1 MPKLVEKTGSRPP
14 WVGLAAAAWVQMSA
28 GNASTFPLYSA
39 ALKSVLGFNQQQVTI
54 LGVACD
60 LGENMGLLPG
70 YASNKLA
77 PWAMLLI
84 GVSSCFLGYGVLW
97 LSVSQIV
104 HGLPFWLLFIAL
116 VVATNSSSWFGTASL
131 VTNMRN
137 FPMSRGPVA
146 GLIKGYIGISGAA
159 FTVLFSVLLHHS
171 ASNLLLFLTVGIPV
185 LCLAVMS
192 FIRPCIPATG
202 EDPSEP
208 MYLAFL
214 LGTSIVLAAYLVV
227 ATVVSEVYSLPSVLR
242 YVIVAVMVLLLS
254 SPLAVPIKMTL
265 FRSNAKSSLPGSSD
279 NLAKEEGESTVE
291 EPLLIA
297 STSDSNLGSLFQG
310 DDDVSDMEILLA
322 EGEGAVKKKRKPRRG
337 EDFKIGQVFVKADFW
352 LLWFAYFL
360 GMGSG
365 VTVSNNLAQIGF
377 AFGIKDTTILL
388 CLFSFFNF
396 IGRLASGAISEHFV
410 KSRTLPRTL
419 WMGAAQLVMVFSFL
433 LFAMDIDHTIYVATA
448 LIGIGMGFQF
458 LSIAT
463 ISELFGLRHFGI
475 NFNVI
480 LLANPIGATIFSA
493 LLAGYIY
500 DKEADKQ
507 GNTTCIGPD
516 CFRVTFLVLAGV
528 CSLGTLLTIILTVRI
543 RPVYQALYASG
554 SFRLQPQSAGH

>member
-1 MPKLVEKTGSRPP
+1 MPKLVEKSGSRPP

-28 GNASTFPLYSA
+28 GNGSTFPLYSA
-39 ALKSVLGFNQQQVTI
+39 ALKSVLGFNQQQITI

-70 YASNKLA
+70 YASNKLP
-77 PWAMLLI
+77 PWAMLLL
-84 GVSSCFLGYGVLW
+84 GLSSCFLGYGVLW
-97 LSVSQIV
+97 LSVSEIV
-104 HGLPFWLLFIAL
+104 LGLPFWLLFIAL

-146 GLIKGYIGISGAA
+146 GLLKGYIGISGAA

-171 ASNLLLFLTVGIPV
+171 ASNLLLLLTVGIPV
-185 LCLAVMS
+185 LCLAVMY
-192 FIRPCIPATG
+192 FVRPCTPATG

-208 MYLAFL
+208 LYFAFL
-214 LGTSIVLAAYLVV
+214 LGTSIILAAYLVV
-227 ATVVSEVYSLPSVLR
+227 TTVVSEVFSLPTILR
-242 YVIVAVMVLLLS
+242 YVLVAIMVLFLF
-254 SPLAVPIKMTL
+254 SPLAIPIKMTL
-265 FRSNAKSSLPGSSD
+265 FRSDATRSLPGSSD
-279 NLAKEEGESTVE
+279 NLAKEEGE
-291 EPLLIA
+291 EPLLTT
-297 STSDSNLGSLFQG
+297 STSASNLGPLFEGEG
-310 DDDVSDMEILLA
+310 DDASDMEILLA
-322 EGEGAVKKKRKPRRG
+322 EGEGAIKKKRKPRRG
-337 EDFKIGQVFVKADFW
+337 EDFKVRQVFVKADFW
-352 LLWFAYFL
+352 LLWFVYFL

-396 IGRLASGAISEHFV
+396 VGRLASGAISEHFV

-419 WMGAAQLVMVFSFL
+419 WMGAAQLVMVFTFL
-433 LFAMDIDHTIYVATA
+433 LFAMAIDHSIYVATA

-463 ISELFGLRHFGI
+463 ISELFGLRNFGI
-475 NFNVI
+475 NYNFI
-480 LLANPIGATIFSA
+480 LLGNPIGATIFSA
-493 LLAGYIY
+493 FLAGYIY
-500 DKEADKQ
+500 DMEADKQ
-507 GNTTCIGPD
+507 GNATCIGPD

-528 CSLGTLLTIILTVRI
+528 CGLGTLLSVILTVRI

>member
-1 MPKLVEKTGSRPP
+1 
-14 WVGLAAAAWVQMSA
+14 
-28 GNASTFPLYSA
+28 
-39 ALKSVLGFNQQQVTI
+39 
-54 LGVACD
+54 
-60 LGENMGLLPG
+60 
-70 YASNKLA
+70 
-77 PWAMLLI
+77 MLLI
-84 GVSSCFLGYGVLW
+84 GVSSCFLGYGVFW

-104 HGLPFWLLFIAL
+104 NGLPFWLLFIAL
-116 VVATNSSSWFGTASL
+116 VVATNSCSWFSTASL

-137 FPMSRGPVA
+137 FPMSRGSVA
-146 GLIKGYIGISGAA
+146 GLLKGLTGISGAA

-171 ASNLLLFLTVGIPV
+171 ASDLLLFLTVGIPV
-185 LCLAVMS
+185 LCLVVMY
-192 FIRPCIPATG
+192 FVRPCIPSTS

-208 MYLAFL
+208 VYLAFL
-214 LGTSIVLAAYLVV
+214 LGTSILLAAYLVV
-227 ATVVSEVYSLPSVLR
+227 TTVVSEVYSLPSVVR
-242 YVIVAVMVLLLS
+242 YVLVGIVVLFLF

-265 FRSNAKSSLPGSSD
+265 FRSNVKSSPLGSSD
-279 NLAKEEGESTVE
+279 NLAKEEGESTTQE
-291 EPLLIA
+291 EPLLIT
-297 STSDSNLGSLFQG
+297 STSDSNLLGTLFEG
-310 DDDVSDMEILLA
+310 DDDDMEILLA

-337 EDFKIGQVFVKADFW
+337 EDFKVGQVFVKADFW

-419 WMGAAQLVMVFSFL
+419 WMGAAQLLMVFTFL
-433 LFAMDIDHTIYVATA
+433 LFAMAIDHTIYVATA

-475 NFNVI
+475 NYNVI
-480 LLANPIGATIFSA
+480 LLGNPIGATIFSA

-500 DKEADKQ
+500 DREAEKQ
-507 GNTTCIGPD
+507 GNITCVGPE
-516 CFRVTFLVLAGV
+516 CFRETFLVLAGV
-528 CSLGTLLTIILTVRI
+528 CGLGTVLSVILTVRI

>member
-14 WVGLAAAAWVQMSA
+14 WVGLAAAVWVQMSA
-28 GNASTFPLYSA
+28 GNASTFPLYSS
-39 ALKSVLGFNQQQVTI
+39 ALKLVLGFNQQQVTL

-104 HGLPFWLLFIAL
+104 NGLPFWLLFIAL
-116 VVATNSSSWFGTASL
+116 VIATNSCSWFSTASL

-137 FPMSRGPVA
+137 FPMSRGSVA
-146 GLIKGYIGISGAA
+146 GLLKGLTGISGAA

-171 ASNLLLFLTVGIPV
+171 ASDLLLFLTVGIPV
-185 LCLAVMS
+185 LCLAVMY
-192 FIRPCIPATG
+192 FVRPCIPATG

-208 MYLAFL
+208 VYLAFL
-214 LGTSIVLAAYLVV
+214 LGTSILLAAYLVV
-227 ATVVSEVYSLPSVLR
+227 TTVLSEVYSLPSVLR
-242 YVIVAVMVLLLS
+242 YVLVAVMVLFLF

-265 FRSNAKSSLPGSSD
+265 FRSNAQRSLPGSSD
-279 NLAKEEGESTVE
+279 NLAKEEGESTQE
-291 EPLLIA
+291 EPLLIT
-297 STSDSNLGSLFQG
+297 STSDPNLGALFEE
-310 DDDVSDMEILLA
+310 DDDMEILLA

-352 LLWFAYFL
+352 LLWFVYFL

-365 VTVSNNLAQIGF
+365 VTVSNNLAQIGY

-419 WMGAAQLVMVFSFL
+419 WMGAAQLVMVFTFL
-433 LFAMDIDHTIYVATA
+433 LFYMAIDHTIYVATA

-475 NFNVI
+475 NYNVI
-480 LLANPIGATIFSA
+480 LLGNPIGATIFSA

-500 DKEADKQ
+500 DKEAEKQ
-507 GNTTCIGPD
+507 GNPTCVGPD
-516 CFRVTFLVLAGV
+516 CFRETFLVLAGV
-528 CSLGTLLTIILTVRI
+528 CGLGTLLTVILTVRI

-554 SFRLQPQSAGH
+554 SFRLQPQSGGH

>member
-1 MPKLVEKTGSRPP
+1 MPRLVEKSGSRPP
-14 WVGLAAAAWVQMSA
+14 WVGLAAAAWVQVSA
-28 GNASTFPLYSA
+28 GAGGTFPLYSA
-39 ALKSVLGFNQQQVTI
+39 ALKSVLEFNQQQITI

-70 YASNKLA
+70 YASNKLP
-77 PWAMLLI
+77 PWSMLLI
-84 GVSSCFLGYGVLW
+84 GLFSCSLGYGVLW
-97 LSVSQIV
+97 LSVSEIV
-104 HGLPFWLLFIAL
+104 HGLPFWLLFVAL
-116 VVATNSSSWFGTASL
+116 VMATNSSSWFGTASL

-146 GLIKGYIGISGAA
+146 GLLKGYIGISGAA

-171 ASNLLLFLTVGIPV
+171 ATNLLLFLTVGIPV
-185 LCLAVMS
+185 LCLTVMR
-192 FIRPCIPATG
+192 FVRPCIPATG

-208 MYLAFL
+208 VYFAFL
-214 LGTSIVLAAYLVV
+214 LGTSILFAVYLVV
-227 ATVVSEVYSLPSVLR
+227 TTIVSEVFSLPSILR
-242 YVIVAVMVLLLS
+242 YVLVAVMVMFLL
-254 SPLAVPIKMTL
+254 SPLAIPIKMTL
-265 FRSNAKSSLPGSSD
+265 FRSNAKRSLPGSSD
-279 NLAKEEGESTVE
+279 NLVKEESVSTQE
-291 EPLLIA
+291 EPLLTP
-297 STSDSNLGSLFQG
+297 STSASNLGSLFEG
-310 DDDVSDMEILLA
+310 DDVSDMEILLA

-352 LLWFAYFL
+352 LLWFVFFL

-410 KSRTLPRTL
+410 RSKTIPRTL
-419 WMGAAQLVMVFSFL
+419 WMGAAQLVMMFTCVLFSM
-433 LFAMDIDHTIYVATA
+433 AIDHTIYIATA

-475 NFNVI
+475 NFNFI
-480 LLANPIGATIFSA
+480 LLGNPIGATIFSA

-500 DKEADKQ
+500 DKEANKQ
-507 GNTTCIGPD
+507 GNPTCIGPE

-528 CSLGTLLTIILTVRI
+528 CGLGTLLSVILTVRI
-543 RPVYQALYASG
+543 RPVYQALYSSG
-554 SFRLQPQSAGH
+554 SFRLQPQSTGH

>member
-28 GNASTFPLYSA
+28 GNGSTFPLYSA
-39 ALKSVLGFNQQQVTI
+39 ALKSVLGFNQQQITI

-60 LGENMGLLPG
+60 LGENFGLLPG

-77 PWAMLLI
+77 PWAMLLL

-104 HGLPFWLLFIAL
+104 HGLSFWLLFVAL
-116 VVATNSSSWFGTASL
+116 FFATNSTSWFGTASL

-146 GLIKGYIGISGAA
+146 GLLKGYIGISGAA

-171 ASNLLLFLTVGIPV
+171 ASNLLLFLTVGIP
-185 LCLAVMS
+185 LICLAVMY

-208 MYLAFL
+208 MYFAFL
-214 LGTSIVLAAYLVV
+214 LGTSILLAAYLVV
-227 ATVVSEVYSLPSVLR
+227 TTVVSEVYTLPSVLR
-242 YVIVAVMVLLLS
+242 YALVAVMVLFLF

-265 FRSNAKSSLPGSSD
+265 FRSNAKSSSD
-279 NLAKEEGESTVE
+279 NLAKEEGESTQE
-291 EPLLIA
+291 EPLLIT
-297 STSDSNLGSLFQG
+297 STSDSFIGSLFEG
-310 DDDVSDMEILLA
+310 DDDMEILLA

-337 EDFKIGQVFVKADFW
+337 EDFKIGQIFVKADFW

-419 WMGAAQLVMVFSFL
+419 WMGAAQLMMVFTFL
-433 LFAMDIDHTIYVATA
+433 LFAMAIDHTIYLATA

-480 LLANPIGATIFSA
+480 LLGNPIGATIFSA

-507 GNTTCIGPD
+507 GNSTCIGPD

-528 CSLGTLLTIILTVRI
+528 CGLGTLLTVILTVRI

>member
-14 WVGLAAAAWVQMSA
+14 WVGLAAAVWVQISG
-28 GNASTFPLYSA
+28 GNGSTFPLYSA

-116 VVATNSSSWFGTASL
+116 VVATNSCSWFGTAAL

-137 FPMSRGPVA
+137 FPMSRGSVA
-146 GLIKGYIGISGAA
+146 GLLKGIMGISGAA

-171 ASNLLLFLTVGIPV
+171 ASDLLLFLTVGIPV
-185 LCLAVMS
+185 LCLAVMY
-192 FIRPCIPATG
+192 FVRPCIPATG

-208 MYLAFL
+208 VYLAFL
-214 LGTSIVLAAYLVV
+214 LGTSILLAAYLVV
-227 ATVVSEVYSLPSVLR
+227 TTVVSEVYSLPNAVR
-242 YVIVAVMVLLLS
+242 YVLVAVMVLFLF

-265 FRSNAKSSLPGSSD
+265 FRSNAKSSSD
-279 NLAKEEGESTVE
+279 NLAKEEGESTTQE
-291 EPLLIA
+291 EPLLIT
-297 STSDSNLGSLFQG
+297 STSDSNFLGSLFEG
-310 DDDVSDMEILLA
+310 DDDTEILLA

-337 EDFKIGQVFVKADFW
+337 EDFKVGQVFVKADFW
-352 LLWFAYFL
+352 LLWFTYFL

-419 WMGAAQLVMVFSFL
+419 WMGAAQLVMVFTFL
-433 LFAMDIDHTIYVATA
+433 LFAIAIEHTIYVATA

-480 LLANPIGATIFSA
+480 LLGNPIGATLFSA

-500 DKEADKQ
+500 DREAEKQ
-507 GNTTCIGPD
+507 GNPTCIGPD

-528 CSLGTLLTIILTVRI
+528 CGLGTLLSVILTVRI

>member
-14 WVGLAAAAWVQMSA
+14 WVGLAAAVWVQMSA
-28 GNASTFPLYSA
+28 GNASTFALYSA

-104 HGLPFWLLFIAL
+104 NGLPFWLLFVAL

-137 FPMSRGPVA
+137 FPVSRGTVA
-146 GLIKGYIGISGAA
+146 GLLKGFTGISGAA

-171 ASNLLLFLTVGIPV
+171 ASDLLLFLTVGIPV
-185 LCLAVMS
+185 LCLSVMY

-208 MYLAFL
+208 LYLAFL

-227 ATVVSEVYSLPSVLR
+227 TTVVSEVYSLPSILR
-242 YVIVAVMVLLLS
+242 YVLVAVMVLFLF

-265 FRSNAKSSLPGSSD
+265 FRSNVKTGSSD
-279 NLAKEEGESTVE
+279 NLAKEEGESTTQE
-291 EPLLIA
+291 EPLLIT
-297 STSDSNLGSLFQG
+297 STSDSNLLGSLFEG
-310 DDDVSDMEILLA
+310 DDDDMEVLLA
-322 EGEGAVKKKRKPRRG
+322 QGEGAVKKKRKPRRG
-337 EDFKIGQVFVKADFW
+337 EDFKVGQVFVKADFW
-352 LLWFAYFL
+352 LLWFTYFL

-410 KSRTLPRTL
+410 KSRTLPRTV
-419 WMGAAQLVMVFSFL
+419 WMGVAQLVMVFAFL
-433 LFAMDIDHTIYVATA
+433 ISAMAIDHTIYVATA

-475 NFNVI
+475 NYNVI
-480 LLANPIGATIFSA
+480 LLGNPIGATIFSA

-500 DKEADKQ
+500 DREAEKQ
-507 GNTTCIGPD
+507 GNPTCVGPD
-516 CFRVTFLVLAGV
+516 CFRETFLVLAGV
-528 CSLGTLLTIILTVRI
+528 CGLGTLLSVILTVRI

>member
-1 MPKLVEKTGSRPP
+1 MTKLAEKSGSRPP
-14 WVGLAAAAWVQMSA
+14 WVGLAAAAWVQVSA
-28 GNASTFPLYSA
+28 GSGSTFPLYSS
-39 ALKSVLGFNQQQVTI
+39 ALKSVLGFSQQQVTI

-70 YASNKLA
+70 YASNKLP
-77 PWAMLLI
+77 PWSMLLI
-84 GVSSCFLGYGVLW
+84 GASSCFLGFGVLW

-104 HGLPFWLLFIAL
+104 LGLPFWLLFVAL
-116 VVATNSSSWFGTASL
+116 ALATNSNSWFGTASL

-146 GLIKGYIGISGAA
+146 GLLKGYIGISGAA
-159 FTVLFSVLLHHS
+159 FTVLFSMVLHHS
-171 ASNLLLFLTVGIPV
+171 AMDLLLFLTVGIPV
-185 LCLAVMS
+185 ICLTVMY

-208 MYLAFL
+208 MYFAFL
-214 LGTSIVLAAYLVV
+214 LVTSILFAAYLVV
-227 ATVVSEVYSLPSVLR
+227 TTVLSEVFILPSILKYVL
-242 YVIVAVMVLLLS
+242 VAIMVLLLL

-265 FRSNAKSSLPGSSD
+265 FRSNAKSSPLGSSD
-279 NLAKEEGESTVE
+279 NLAKEEGTHE
-291 EPLLIA
+291 EPLLTP
-297 STSDSNLGSLFQG
+297 STSASNLGPIFEG
-310 DDDVSDMEILLA
+310 DDESDMEILLA
-322 EGEGAVKKKRKPRRG
+322 EAEGAVKKKRKPRRG
-337 EDFKIGQVFVKADFW
+337 EDFKFGQVFVKADFW
-352 LLWFAYFL
+352 LLWFVYFL

-410 KSRTLPRTL
+410 RSRTLPRTL
-419 WMGAAQLVMVFSFL
+419 WMGAAQLVMVFTFL
-433 LFAMDIDHTIYVATA
+433 LFAMAIDHTIYVATA
-448 LIGIGMGFQF
+448 LIGICMGFQF

-475 NFNVI
+475 NFNFI
-480 LLANPIGATIFSA
+480 LLGNPLGATIFSA
-493 LLAGYIY
+493 ILAGYIY

-507 GNTTCIGPD
+507 GKMTCIGPD

-528 CSLGTLLTIILTVRI
+528 CGLGTLLSTILTVRI

-554 SFRLQPQSAGH
+554 SFRLQPQSTGH

>member
-1 MPKLVEKTGSRPP
+1 MPKLVEKSGSRPP

-28 GNASTFPLYSA
+28 GSGATFPLYSA
-39 ALKSVLGFNQQQVTI
+39 ALKSVLGFNQQQITI

-70 YASNKLA
+70 YSSNKLP

-84 GVSSCFLGYGVLW
+84 GASSCFLGFGVLW

-116 VVATNSSSWFGTASL
+116 VIAANSSSWFGTAAL

-137 FPMSRGPVA
+137 FPVSRGPVA
-146 GLIKGYIGISGAA
+146 GLLKGYIGISGAA
-159 FTVLFSVLLHHS
+159 YTVLFSVLLHHS

-185 LCLAVMS
+185 LCLAVMY

-208 MYLAFL
+208 MYFAFL

-227 ATVVSEVYSLPSVLR
+227 TTVVSEVFELPTILGYALVGF
-242 YVIVAVMVLLLS
+242 MVLLLL

-265 FRSNAKSSLPGSSD
+265 FRSNPKRSLPGSSD
-279 NLAKEEGESTVE
+279 NLAKEEGE
-291 EPLLIA
+291 EPLLTP
-297 STSDSNLGSLFQG
+297 STSASNLGSLFEG
-310 DDDVSDMEILLA
+310 DGDDVSDMEILLA

-337 EDFKIGQVFVKADFW
+337 EDFKLGQVFVKADFW
-352 LLWFAYFL
+352 LLWFVYFL
-360 GMGSG
+360 GMGPG
-365 VTVSNNLAQIGF
+365 ITVSNNLAQIGF
-377 AFGIKDTTILL
+377 AFGVKDTTILL

-396 IGRLASGAISEHFV
+396 IGRLSSGAISEHFV
-410 KSRTLPRTL
+410 RSSTMPRTV
-419 WMGAAQLVMVFSFL
+419 WMGAGQLVMVLAFL
-433 LFAMDIDHTIYVATA
+433 LSAMAIDNSIYVATA
-448 LIGIGMGFQF
+448 LIAIGMGFQF
-458 LSIAT
+458 LSIST

-475 NFNVI
+475 NFNFI
-480 LLANPIGATIFSA
+480 LLGNPIGATIFSA
-493 LLAGYIY
+493 FLAGYIY
-500 DKEADKQ
+500 DKEAEKQ
-507 GNTTCIGPD
+507 GNPTCVGPD
-516 CFRVTFLVLAGV
+516 CYRVTFLVLAGV
-528 CSLGTLLTIILTVRI
+528 CGLGTLLSIILTVRI

-554 SFRLQPQSAGH
+554 SFRLQPQSTGR